1 MFSSLTKPRFLVITS
16 MIILAALVR
25 FIPHPPNFAPIAAL
39 ALFGGKYYT
48 DKKFAFIVPVLVMI
62 ITDAVIGFHYLIP
75 AVYISFL
82 IIAGIG
88 LLLRKT
94 NKVSWL
100 IAGSIA
106 ASTLFFI
113 LTNFYEWYAGIL
125 YPQTFNGLITCYV
138 AAIPFF
144 FNTLIA
150 DLFFVIA
157 MSMTFEFLTR
167 KYQVFAEFN

>member
-82 IIAGIG
+82 LIAGVG

-94 NKVSWL
+94 NKLPWL

-167 KYQVFAEFN
+167 KYQVFAEV

>member
-167 KYQVFAEFN
+167 KYQVFAEV

>member
-1 MFSSLTKPRFLVITS
+1 
-16 MIILAALVR
+16 
-25 FIPHPPNFAPIAAL
+25 
-39 ALFGGKYYT
+39 
-48 DKKFAFIVPVLVMI
+48 
-62 ITDAVIGFHYLIP
+62 
-75 AVYISFL
+75 
-82 IIAGIG
+82 
-88 LLLRKT
+88 
-94 NKVSWL
+94 
-100 IAGSIA
+100 
-106 ASTLFFI
+106 
-113 LTNFYEWYAGIL
+113 L

>member
-48 DKKFAFIVPVLVMI
+48 DKKFAFAVPVLVMI

-82 IIAGIG
+82 LIAGVG

-94 NKVSWL
+94 NKLPWL

-113 LTNFYEWYAGIL
+113 LTNFFEWYAGIL

-167 KYQVFAEFN
+167 KYQVFAEV

>member
-1 MFSSLTKPRFLVITS
+1 MFSNLIKPRFLVITS

-48 DKKFAFIVPVLVMI
+48 DKKLAFVVPILVMI

-75 AVYISFL
+75 MVYFSFL
-82 IIAGIG
+82 LIVVIG

-100 IAGSIA
+100 VAGSIA
-106 ASTLFFI
+106 ASTLFFV

-125 YPQTFNGLITCYV
+125 YPQTFSGLITCYV
-138 AAIPFF
+138 AAIPFY

-150 DLFFVIA
+150 DLFFFIV
-157 MSMTFEFLTR
+157 MSMTFEFLTN
-167 KYQVFAEFN
+167 KYRVLAEA

>member
-16 MIILAALVR
+16 MIILSALVR

-167 KYQVFAEFN
+167 KYQVFAEV

>member
-157 MSMTFEFLTR
+157 MSMIFEFLTR
-167 KYQVFAEFN
+167 KYQVFAEV

>member
-150 DLFFVIA
+150 DLLFVIA

-167 KYQVFAEFN
+167 KYQVFAEV

>member
-48 DKKFAFIVPVLVMI
+48 DKKFAFAVPVLVMI

-75 AVYISFL
+75 AVYISF
-82 IIAGIG
+82 IMIVGIG
-88 LLLRKT
+88 FVLRKN
-94 NKVSWL
+94 NKLSWM
-100 IAGSIA
+100 IGGSLA

-113 LTNFYEWYAGIL
+113 VTNFYVWAFGIM
-125 YPQTFNGLITCYV
+125 YPGSLNGLITCYV
-138 AAIPFF
+138 AAIPFYF
-144 FNTLIA
+144 SSLVG
-150 DLFFVIA
+150 DLFYVGVMF
-157 MSMTFEFLTR
+157 MSFEFLTQ
-167 KYQVFAEFN
+167 KFHSLAEA

>member
-1 MFSSLTKPRFLVITS
+1 MFSNLIKPRFLVITS

-48 DKKFAFIVPVLVMI
+48 DKKLAFVVPILVMI

-75 AVYISFL
+75 MVYFSFL
-82 IIAGIG
+82 LIVGIG

-100 IAGSIA
+100 VAGSIA
-106 ASTLFFI
+106 ASTLFFV

-125 YPQTFNGLITCYV
+125 YPQTFSGLITCYV

-150 DLFFVIA
+150 DLFFFIV
-157 MSMTFEFLTR
+157 MSMTFEFLTN
-167 KYQVFAEFN
+167 KYRVLAEA

>member
-125 YPQTFNGLITCYV
+125 YPQTFNGLITSYV

-167 KYQVFAEFN
+167 KYQVFAEV

>member
-167 KYQVFAEFN
+167 KYQLFAEV

>member
-1 MFSSLTKPRFLVITS
+1 MFSDLIKPRFLVITG

-39 ALFGGKYYT
+39 ALFGGKYYN
-48 DKKFAFIVPVLVMI
+48 DKKLAFVVPILVMI

-75 AVYISFL
+75 MVYFSFL
-82 IIAGIG
+82 LIVGIG

-100 IAGSIA
+100 IAGSLA
-106 ASTLFFI
+106 ASTLFFV
-113 LTNFYEWYAGIL
+113 LTNFFEWYIGIL
-125 YPQTFNGLITCYV
+125 YPHTFSGLITCYV

-144 FNTLIA
+144 FNSIVA
-150 DLFFVIA
+150 DLFFFIA
-157 MSMTFEFLTR
+157 MSMTFEFLVNR
-167 KYQVFAEFN
+167 YPVLAKAK

>member
-1 MFSSLTKPRFLVITS
+1 MFSNLIKPRFLVITS

-48 DKKFAFIVPVLVMI
+48 DKKLAFVVPILVMI

-75 AVYISFL
+75 MVYFSFL
-82 IIAGIG
+82 LIVGIG
-88 LLLRKT
+88 LFLRKT

-100 IAGSIA
+100 VAGSIA
-106 ASTLFFI
+106 ASTLFFV

-125 YPQTFNGLITCYV
+125 YPQTFNGLITCYI

-150 DLFFVIA
+150 DLFFFIV
-157 MSMTFEFLTR
+157 MSMTFEFLTN
-167 KYQVFAEFN
+167 KYRVLAEA

>member
-1 MFSSLTKPRFLVITS
+1 MFSNLIKPRFLVITS

-48 DKKFAFIVPVLVMI
+48 DKKLAFVVPILVMI

-75 AVYISFL
+75 MVYFSFL
-82 IIAGIG
+82 LIVGIG

-100 IAGSIA
+100 VAGSIA

-113 LTNFYEWYAGIL
+113 LTNFFEWYVGVL
-125 YPQTFNGLITCYV
+125 YPQTFSGLIACYV

-150 DLFFVIA
+150 DLFFFIL
-157 MSMTFEFLTR
+157 MSMTFEFLTN
-167 KYQVFAEFN
+167 KYRVLAEA

>member
-1 MFSSLTKPRFLVITS
+1 

-48 DKKFAFIVPVLVMI
+48 DKKLAFVVPILVMI

-75 AVYISFL
+75 MVYFSFL
-82 IIAGIG
+82 LIVGIG

-100 IAGSIA
+100 VAGSIA
-106 ASTLFFI
+106 ASTLFFV

-125 YPQTFNGLITCYV
+125 YPQTFSGLITCYV

-150 DLFFVIA
+150 DLFFFIV
-157 MSMTFEFLTR
+157 MSMTFEFLTN
-167 KYQVFAEFN
+167 KYRVLAEA

>member
-1 MFSSLTKPRFLVITS
+1 MFSSLTKPRFLVITV

-39 ALFGGKYYT
+39 ALFGGKYYA
-48 DKKFAFIVPVLVMI
+48 DKKLAFVVPVFVMI

-82 IIAGIG
+82 LIVGIG
-88 LLLRKT
+88 IMLRKS

-113 LTNFYEWYAGIL
+113 LTNFFEWYAGIL
-125 YPQTFNGLITCYV
+125 YPHTFSGLITCYV

-150 DLFFVIA
+150 DMFFVIA
-157 MSMTFEFLTR
+157 MSMTFEFLTK
-167 KYQVFAEFN
+167 KYQVLAKV

>member
-1 MFSSLTKPRFLVITS
+1 
-16 MIILAALVR
+16 
-25 FIPHPPNFAPIAAL
+25 
-39 ALFGGKYYT
+39 
-48 DKKFAFIVPVLVMI
+48 MI

-82 IIAGIG
+82 LIVGIG
-88 LLLRKT
+88 IMLRKS

-113 LTNFYEWYAGIL
+113 LTNFFEWYAGIL
-125 YPQTFNGLITCYV
+125 YPHTFSGLITCYV

-150 DLFFVIA
+150 DMFFVIA
-157 MSMTFEFLTR
+157 MSMTFEFLTK
-167 KYQVFAEFN
+167 KYQVLAKV

>member
-48 DKKFAFIVPVLVMI
+48 DKKFAFAVPVLVMI

-75 AVYISFL
+75 VVYISFL

-157 MSMTFEFLTR
+157 MSMTFEFLTK
-167 KYQVFAEFN
+167 KYQVFAEV

>member
-1 MFSSLTKPRFLVITS
+1 

-48 DKKFAFIVPVLVMI
+48 DKKLAFVVPILVMI

-75 AVYISFL
+75 MVYFSFL
-82 IIAGIG
+82 LIVVIG

-100 IAGSIA
+100 VAGSIA
-106 ASTLFFI
+106 ASTLFFV

-125 YPQTFNGLITCYV
+125 YPQTFSGLITCYV
-138 AAIPFF
+138 AAIPFY

-150 DLFFVIA
+150 DLFFFIV
-157 MSMTFEFLTR
+157 MSMTFEFLTN
-167 KYQVFAEFN
+167 KYRVLAEA

>member
-1 MFSSLTKPRFLVITS
+1 

-25 FIPHPPNFAPIAAL
+25 FIPHPPNFASIAAL

-167 KYQVFAEFN
+167 KYQVFAEV